1 MCRSS
6 GVCIFHSN
14 WRLWTIRN
22 ISSISNFITNYLIL
36 WLLIRSAITKIIYGN
51 TKRWPETVYK
61 FIYVLYP
68 PNLSDD
74 DIPSQ
79 QEIILLLQRYINKR
93 NKNSHLVRNLVS
105 TPNKDSAQLYN
116 FVRFR
121 WHCKSFESETDFKR
135 ETRIKLVNK
144 ISGAVENCQINLYFW
159 TGIHE
164 KFYVLQSKVF

>member
-1 MCRSS
+1 
-6 GVCIFHSN
+6 
-14 WRLWTIRN
+14 
-22 ISSISNFITNYLIL
+22 LIEML
-36 WLLIRSAITKIIYGN
+36 SAITII
-51 TKRWPETVYK
+51 
-61 FIYVLYP
+61 
-68 PNLSDD
+68 
-74 DIPSQ
+74 Q
-79 QEIILLLQRYINKR
+79 ILNI
-93 NKNSHLVRNLVS
+93 RNLVS
-105 TPNKDSAQLYN
+105 TPDKDSAQLYN